1 MNLNDPNLFYNEFFQ
16 KFFEKRK
23 EFNKGIINKDENPF
37 DEDDEEI
44 LKKFDDIYYINHKNK
59 SHLQIFNAIKE
70 KLQHYLFYFHI
81 HIKQIYF
88 IVFF

>member
-1 MNLNDPNLFYNEFFQ
+1 MLNVIHQNIERNYMNLNDPNLFYNEFFQ

-70 KLQHYLFYFHI
+70 KL
-81 HIKQIYF
+81 
-88 IVFF
+88 